1 VVAENNQLLVVS
13 HNYSGKKEVSA
24 QFVDY
29 LMNLPQHESIADN
42 ENFKTFC
49 KDKTDIGVFIST
61 TPYMETIFGSDF
73 SGMQALHTDLNENDL
88 YKNNYV
94 IADVEF
100 KNKEVEINYSLLPS
114 EALEEYMTSHNFSKD
129 RLANELVQFAHANSL
144 FALFYSIDAD
154 KMLAYLQTIPEFTEL
169 SQSFATLTKLSL
181 EQLLSLSS
189 GDLMLSL
196 YDVVERDSSG
206 GSVPCAMAVANIKDE
221 TAVNELLQQKFA
233 DAHVKAEVPYYDLSQ
248 NNAIPLFIS
257 VYNSS
262 IVLTTDTSTL
272 TAFTNG
278 GFENTMNNDFA
289 SSTHDDMNVF
299 VNLDYTTYP
308 KAVQYTVDSFLGKN
322 FASRLPFTS
331 LLISSA
337 SASLSAKMTLAMK
350 NNDSNS
356 LHQILQF
363 VQTVNP

>member
-29 LMNLPQHESIADN
+29 LMNLPQQESITDN
-42 ENFKTFC
+42 EDFKTFC

-61 TPYMETIFGSDF
+61 TPYVETIFGSDF
-73 SGMQALHTDLNENDL
+73 SGMQALQTNLNANL

-94 IADVEF
+94 IADMEF
-100 KNKEVEINYSLLPS
+100 KNKEVEINYSLLPG
-114 EALEEYMTSHNFSKD
+114 EPLEEYMTTHNFSKD

-144 FALFYSIDAD
+144 FALFFSIDAD
-154 KMLAYLQTIPEFTEL
+154 KMLAFLQTMPEFAEL
-169 SQSFATLTKLSL
+169 NTSFAAATKLSM

-196 YDVVERDSSG
+196 YDVAERDSSG
-206 GSVPCAMAVANIKDE
+206 SVPCAVAVATIKDE

-233 DAHVKAEVPYYDLSQ
+233 DEQVKAEVPYYDLSQ

-262 IVLTTDTSTL
+262 IVLTTDTSAL

-289 SSTHDDMNVF
+289 SSTHDDMSMF

-331 LLISSA
+331 LLISTA
-337 SASLSAKMTLAMK
+337 SASLSAKMTLTMK
-350 NNDSNS
+350 HNDSNS